1 MSSHNKDSVFAFG
14 SAWIRHMRY
23 HWRDIEGSVVWCQDD
38 IPLVVADSNSHLA
51 LKDLEGFD
59 LIEVDV

>member
-1 MSSHNKDSVFAFG
+1 
-14 SAWIRHMRY
+14 MRY